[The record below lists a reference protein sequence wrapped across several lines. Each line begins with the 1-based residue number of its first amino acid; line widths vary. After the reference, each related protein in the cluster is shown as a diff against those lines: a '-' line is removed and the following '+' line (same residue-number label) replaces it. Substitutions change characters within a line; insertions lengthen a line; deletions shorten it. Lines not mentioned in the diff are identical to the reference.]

1 MSSPIHVY
9 SEIGKL
15 KTVMLHRPGKE
26 LENLAP
32 DILHRMLIDDIP
44 YLKIAQE
51 EHDAFAHVLRQQ
63 GIKVLY
69 LEDLLAESL
78 TDEKVRRAFLDQ
90 LLDESSIKKQ
100 DPLHQLLLNYLQE
113 LPTKEM
119 VKTVIAGI
127 RKSAIHNS
135 TPSLADL
142 AEDPDY
148 PFYLDPMP
156 NVYFTRDQQAAI
168 GSGMTINR
176 MTFRARRRE
185 SLFMET
191 ILKNHPDF
199 KNATIPVWRDRYHHG
214 RLEGGDE
221 LVLNNHVL
229 AVGISQRTSATAITD
244 LAHNLFGH
252 SSYDTIL
259 AIKIPHNHA
268 MMHLDTVFTMI
279 NYDQFTVH
287 PFILDKAGKIDIYV
301 LQPDDHNGVKITEK
315 NDLVQVLKENLHLSE
330 LDLIP
335 TGGGG
340 IPVIVKDGHLRGV
353 AGVIDK
359 DFSAAKMAEDI
370 NADELVILTTV
381 DHAFLNYGKENQQ
394 AIGKIKV
401 EQLKQYLAEG
411 YFAAGSMKP
420 KIEAAIEFVEKT
432 GNLAIITS
440 LSNANKLADG
450 VGTIVYN

>member
-51 EHDAFAHVLRQQ
+51 EYDAFAHVLRQQ

-127 RKSAIHNS
+127 RKSTIHNS

-168 GSGMTINR
+168 GSGITINR

-244 LAHNLFGH
+244 FAHNLFDH

-335 TGGGG
+335 TGGGDP
-340 IPVIVKDGHLRGV
+340 IAAPREQWNDG
-353 AGVIDK
+353 
-359 DFSAAKMAEDI
+359 S
-370 NADELVILTTV
+370 NT
-381 DHAFLNYGKENQQ
+381 
-394 AIGKIKV
+394 
-401 EQLKQYLAEG
+401 
-411 YFAAGSMKP
+411 
-420 KIEAAIEFVEKT
+420 
-432 GNLAIITS
+432 LAIAPGEVVTYDRNYVSNDLLRKHGIIVHEIRS
-440 LSNANKLADG
+440 SELSRGRGGPRCMSCPLIREDL
-450 VGTIVYN
+450 

>member
-51 EHDAFAHVLRQQ
+51 EHNAFAHVLRQQ

-113 LPTKEM
+113 LLTKEM

-244 LAHNLFGH
+244 LAHNLFDH

-279 NYDQFTVH
+279 NYNQFTVH

-335 TGGGG
+335 TGGGD
-340 IPVIVKDGHLRGV
+340 PIVAPREQWNDG
-353 AGVIDK
+353 
-359 DFSAAKMAEDI
+359 S
-370 NADELVILTTV
+370 NT
-381 DHAFLNYGKENQQ
+381 
-394 AIGKIKV
+394 
-401 EQLKQYLAEG
+401 
-411 YFAAGSMKP
+411 
-420 KIEAAIEFVEKT
+420 
-432 GNLAIITS
+432 LAIAPGEVVTYDRNYVSNDLLRKHGIIVHEIRS
-440 LSNANKLADG
+440 SELSRGRGGPRCMSCPLIREDL
-450 VGTIVYN
+450 

>member
-51 EHDAFAHVLRQQ
+51 EYDAFAHVLRQQ

-315 NDLVQVLKENLHLSE
+315 NDLVQILKENLHLSE

-335 TGGGG
+335 TGGGDP
-340 IPVIVKDGHLRGV
+340 IAAPREQWNDG
-353 AGVIDK
+353 
-359 DFSAAKMAEDI
+359 S
-370 NADELVILTTV
+370 NT
-381 DHAFLNYGKENQQ
+381 
-394 AIGKIKV
+394 
-401 EQLKQYLAEG
+401 
-411 YFAAGSMKP
+411 
-420 KIEAAIEFVEKT
+420 
-432 GNLAIITS
+432 LAIAPGEVVTYDRNYVSNDLLRKHGIIVHEIRS
-440 LSNANKLADG
+440 SELSRGRGGPRCMSCPLIREDL
-450 VGTIVYN
+450 

>member
-113 LPTKEM
+113 LLTKEM

-279 NYDQFTVH
+279 NYNQFTVH

-335 TGGGG
+335 TGGGDP
-340 IPVIVKDGHLRGV
+340 IAAPREQWNDG
-353 AGVIDK
+353 
-359 DFSAAKMAEDI
+359 S
-370 NADELVILTTV
+370 NT
-381 DHAFLNYGKENQQ
+381 
-394 AIGKIKV
+394 
-401 EQLKQYLAEG
+401 
-411 YFAAGSMKP
+411 
-420 KIEAAIEFVEKT
+420 
-432 GNLAIITS
+432 LAIAPGEVVTYDRNYVSNDLLRKHGIIVHEIRS
-440 LSNANKLADG
+440 SELSRGRGGPRCMSCPLIREDL
-450 VGTIVYN
+450 

>member
-113 LPTKEM
+113 LLTKEM

-135 TPSLADL
+135 TPSLADW

-156 NVYFTRDQQAAI
+156 NVYFIRDQQAAI

-244 LAHNLFGH
+244 LAHNLFDH

-268 MMHLDTVFTMI
+268 MMHLDIVFTMI
-279 NYDQFTVH
+279 NYNQFTVH

-335 TGGGG
+335 TGGGDP
-340 IPVIVKDGHLRGV
+340 IAAPREQWNDG
-353 AGVIDK
+353 
-359 DFSAAKMAEDI
+359 S
-370 NADELVILTTV
+370 NT
-381 DHAFLNYGKENQQ
+381 
-394 AIGKIKV
+394 
-401 EQLKQYLAEG
+401 
-411 YFAAGSMKP
+411 
-420 KIEAAIEFVEKT
+420 
-432 GNLAIITS
+432 LAIAPGEVVTYDRNYVSNDLLRKHGIIVHEIRS
-440 LSNANKLADG
+440 SELSRGRGGPRCMSCPLIREDL
-450 VGTIVYN
+450 

>member
-335 TGGGG
+335 TGGGDP
-340 IPVIVKDGHLRGV
+340 IAAPREQWNDG
-353 AGVIDK
+353 
-359 DFSAAKMAEDI
+359 S
-370 NADELVILTTV
+370 NT
-381 DHAFLNYGKENQQ
+381 
-394 AIGKIKV
+394 
-401 EQLKQYLAEG
+401 
-411 YFAAGSMKP
+411 
-420 KIEAAIEFVEKT
+420 
-432 GNLAIITS
+432 LAI
-440 LSNANKLADG
+440 APG
-450 VGTIVYN
+450 

>member
-69 LEDLLAESL
+69 LEDLIAESL

-221 LVLNNHVL
+221 LVLKNHVL

-335 TGGGG
+335 TGGGDP
-340 IPVIVKDGHLRGV
+340 IAAPREQWNDG
-353 AGVIDK
+353 
-359 DFSAAKMAEDI
+359 S
-370 NADELVILTTV
+370 NT
-381 DHAFLNYGKENQQ
+381 
-394 AIGKIKV
+394 
-401 EQLKQYLAEG
+401 
-411 YFAAGSMKP
+411 
-420 KIEAAIEFVEKT
+420 
-432 GNLAIITS
+432 LAIAPGEVVTYDRNYVSNDLLRKHGIIVHEIRS
-440 LSNANKLADG
+440 SELSRGRGGPRCMSCPLIREDLYEAKNEIFTKCFSR
-450 VGTIVYN
+450 

>member
-335 TGGGG
+335 TGGGDP
-340 IPVIVKDGHLRGV
+340 IAAPREQWNDG
-353 AGVIDK
+353 
-359 DFSAAKMAEDI
+359 S
-370 NADELVILTTV
+370 NT
-381 DHAFLNYGKENQQ
+381 
-394 AIGKIKV
+394 
-401 EQLKQYLAEG
+401 
-411 YFAAGSMKP
+411 
-420 KIEAAIEFVEKT
+420 
-432 GNLAIITS
+432 LAIAPGEVVTYDRNYVSNDLLRKHGIIVHEIRS
-440 LSNANKLADG
+440 SELSRGRGGPRCMSCPLIREDL
-450 VGTIVYN
+450 

>member
-51 EHDAFAHVLRQQ
+51 EYDAFAHVLRQQ

-229 AVGISQRTSATAITD
+229 AVGISPRTSATAITD

-335 TGGGG
+335 TGGGDP
-340 IPVIVKDGHLRGV
+340 IAAPREQWNDG
-353 AGVIDK
+353 
-359 DFSAAKMAEDI
+359 S
-370 NADELVILTTV
+370 NT
-381 DHAFLNYGKENQQ
+381 
-394 AIGKIKV
+394 
-401 EQLKQYLAEG
+401 
-411 YFAAGSMKP
+411 
-420 KIEAAIEFVEKT
+420 
-432 GNLAIITS
+432 LAIAPGEVVTYDRNYVSNDLLRKHGIIVHEIRS
-440 LSNANKLADG
+440 SELSRGRGGPRCMSCPLIREDL
-450 VGTIVYN
+450 